1 MRALRIFAIA
11 LAVLCAA
18 SLVRVRAADLPK
30 QQPSPTTQVALDTQ
44 NVGPRD
50 LEDITARSVQ
60 RAYAMAWSEMG
71 DALDQ
76 NKPSLLNPHFT
87 GFARDEFGARIAD
100 QQKLGLH
107 TRIVDHG
114 HKATAVLYP
123 ADGLSI
129 QLRDVAQLE
138 IQVMSGDKVLSTENV
153 TRHYVVVLTP
163 AETSWKVR
171 ILQAVQQ

>member
-1 MRALRIFAIA
+1 MRALRLLAITFT
-11 LAVLCAA
+11 VLCAA
-18 SLVRVRAADLPK
+18 SLARVSAADLPQ
-30 QQPSPTTQVALDTQ
+30 QQPSTVQVSLDTQ

-60 RAYAMAWSEMG
+60 RGYASAWSELV
-71 DALDQ
+71 DALNQ
-76 NKPSLLNPHFT
+76 NKASLLNAHFV
-87 GFARDEFGARIAD
+87 GFAHDNFAARIAD
-100 QQKLGLH
+100 QKKLGLH

-114 HKATAVLYP
+114 HKATAILYP

-138 IQVMSGDKVLSTENV
+138 IQVLSGDKVISSETV